1 MLCNIILSLT
11 TSLDLWS
18 FYFSVFLAQ
27 KTADVSH
34 MKYDCLLSFTLWV
47 FFLLLSHVTRALVR
61 LVVEIFQLQFQT
73 YTFPS
78 SHPFQLHKTTTIV
91 FQCQDFF
98 ILPGK
103 QFHFNILTPSKAEDD
118 GFETI
123 FMCVMRKSTF
133 TYLGLGWVMGRAD
146 IRAPGGLI
154 WPI

>member
-1 MLCNIILSLT
+1 MLHSTGYIYKYIFLT
-11 TSLDLWS
+11 TFHFENTWPLKFLLFS
-18 FYFSVFLAQ
+18 FPYPKNRWRV
-27 KTADVSH
+27 TNEIW
-34 MKYDCLLSFTLWV
+34 LSFIIHPMS
-47 FFLLLSHVTRALVR
+47 FLLTVVTRALVR
-61 LVVEIFQLQFQT
+61 LVVEIFQLQFQN

-123 FMCVMRKSTF
+123 FMYVMRKSTF
-133 TYLGLGWVMGRAD
+133 EPAWKSGSVGVWGVHNF
-146 IRAPGGLI
+146 
-154 WPI
+154 

>member
-1 MLCNIILSLT
+1 MLCNIFLSLT

-18 FYFSVFLAQ
+18 FYFSVFPAQ

-47 FFLLLSHVTRALVR
+47 FFLLSHEYSFVWWLKFFNSYFRPVPFPPHPTPQLVPLR
-61 LVVEIFQLQFQT
+61 
-73 YTFPS
+73 
-78 SHPFQLHKTTTIV
+78 
-91 FQCQDFF
+91 CQDFF

>member
-1 MLCNIILSLT
+1 MLCNIFLSLT

-18 FYFSVFLAQ
+18 FYFSVFPAQ

-47 FFLLLSHVTRALVR
+47 FFLLSHEHSFVWWLKFFNSNFRPIPFPPHPTP
-61 LVVEIFQLQFQT
+61 QLPLYF
-73 YTFPS
+73 
-78 SHPFQLHKTTTIV
+78 HARI
-91 FQCQDFF
+91 FF

-146 IRAPGGLI
+146 IRAPGLI

>member
-1 MLCNIILSLT
+1 MGKRTTNYICCVIYFWVWQLHLTSEVFTFQFSLPKKPLTCLIWNMTVFYHSPYEFSSYCHMSTRSSGGWNFSTPISDLYLSHPT
-11 TSLDLWS
+11 TS
-18 FYFSVFLAQ
+18 
-27 KTADVSH
+27 
-34 MKYDCLLSFTLWV
+34 
-47 FFLLLSHVTRALVR
+47 
-61 LVVEIFQLQFQT
+61 
-73 YTFPS
+73 
-78 SHPFQLHKTTTIV
+78 TTI
-91 FQCQDFF
+91 FRCQDFF